1 MIHGDGI
8 GIRNLELAL
17 ARWTRWGRDIDV
29 AWVHAAEQVA
39 PGAGAVLVTRAV
51 SAGVSGYIY
60 GFFISAQEANNF
72 LLNWTSGGIA
82 RSMRI
87 VFGGL
92 GTSEAVDPVALNE
105 GLPAD
110 AGTNVTITNVNAAAA
125 LMVYQAR
132 LLYGEV

>member
-1 MIHGDGI
+1 MV
-8 GIRNLELAL
+8 NKSFAL
-17 ARWTRWGRDIDV
+17 ARAELIQAAQQRWGRDIDV

-39 PGAGAVLVTRAV
+39 PGAGTALVTRAV
-51 SAGVSGYIY
+51 SVGKAGYIY

-82 RSMRI
+82 RSQRI
-87 VFGGL
+87 IFGGA
-92 GTSEAVDPVALNE
+92 GSTEGVDPVALNE

-110 AGTNVTITNVNAAAA
+110 AGTDVTITNVNAAAP
-125 LMVYQAR
+125 LMIYQAR